1 MLILD
6 PYIMPFPSLVVFG
19 LVFDFLFKFV
29 SSYCVQVQIQIAVV
43 RPPFVKELGTVQRDS
58 LISVG
63 DLSALIYK
71 QLVRV
76 TLVKYY
82 FVLF

>member
-1 MLILD
+1 M
-6 PYIMPFPSLVVFG
+6 
-19 LVFDFLFKFV
+19 
-29 SSYCVQVQIQIAVV
+29 QVQIQIAVV

-82 FVLF
+82 CVLFKREKASARASSDRFFPCLCH